1 MAEERRYTDE
11 EVEAILKAAAEVESS
26 PKSLVPGSQGM
37 TLSQLQEI
45 GREAGISPDAV
56 RVAAGQL
63 TLKPIDATRR
73 YLGLP
78 LGVGRTV
85 ELERKL
91 TDDEWDRLVV
101 DLRHTF
107 NARGLVRQEG
117 SLRSWNNGN
126 LQALLEP
133 TQNGQRLRLRTV
145 NGGARSMLQ
154 IGTAMV
160 GMAGVM
166 SVAALIKGTLGD
178 TGFISSVTTLGM
190 MGSAMLG
197 IAAIQLP
204 SWARRRRE
212 QMEEVAGRIAA
223 ETTPR
228 LPDA

>member
-26 PKSLVPGSQGM
+26 PQSLLPGSRGM
-37 TLSQLQEI
+37 TLSELQEI

-73 YLGLP
+73 FLGLP
-78 LGVGRTV
+78 LGVGRTI

-91 TDDEWDRLVV
+91 TDEEWDRLVV

-107 NARGLVRQEG
+107 NARGLVRTEG

-133 TQNGQRLRLRTV
+133 TQTGQRLRLRTV
-145 NGGARSMLQ
+145 HGGARSMLQ
-154 IGTAMV
+154 IGAAMF

-166 SVAALIKGTLGD
+166 TVVSLLKGTIPD
-178 TGFISSVTTLGM
+178 TGFASSVATLGM
-190 MGSAMLG
+190 LGGSFIG
-197 IAAIQLP
+197 VAAIQLP
-204 SWARRRRE
+204 SWARRRRQ
-212 QMEEVAGRIAA
+212 QMEEIAGRISA
-223 ETTPR
+223 ETAAR
-228 LPDA
+228 LPDS